1 MVLYVEGNKKA
12 VAVMVKDAMAR
23 QASQNA

>member
-12 VAVMVKDAMAR
+12 VAVMVKDAMER
-23 QASQNA
+23 QVSQKA